1 MISAM
6 VCAAH
11 KVSTFFQV
19 GCWECRH
26 FLPTFVKSLE
36 QRIRR
41 KKKKT
46 ANARISQ
53 ISWPAKRNDFKN
65 LQREGGS
72 SAFYTFFVTNDRDL
86 NVSSSH

>member
-41 KKKKT
+41 KKKKPPT
-46 ANARISQ
+46 RELVKSRGQPNETILRIYNEKEAAPLFTRSL
-53 ISWPAKRNDFKN
+53 
-65 LQREGGS
+65 LQ
-72 SAFYTFFVTNDRDL
+72 TIVI
-86 NVSSSH
+86 